1 RSSLLSRGAH
11 DDLGVF
17 DPIDHPAKDRVLL
30 IKSRLLFQRNEP
42 LAVRAVDILSA
53 RRADSAALVGNVAEF
68 SRHVRIRRVA
78 RAVHG
83 HVASFGVGIT
93 ALNDSQ
99 AWIYAMNC

>member
-1 RSSLLSRGAH
+1 MRANRPQDAGAPLRRLRKICPRLQPHTLNHNLVRRPRSSLLSRGAH

-30 IKSRLLFQRNEP
+30 IKSWLLFQRNEP

-68 SRHVRIRRVA
+68 SR
-78 RAVHG
+78 
-83 HVASFGVGIT
+83 
-93 ALNDSQ
+93 
-99 AWIYAMNC
+99 